1 MRKLA
6 IAIGAVATL
15 ASTAAFPADMAVKT
29 PPAPAMAWNWSGF
42 YVGAGGSLN
51 WTHFD
56 QALQGVSGVTN
67 VLLGPVLV
75 AQGQAGGPYFDFN
88 RSKVGFAPDVQLGY
102 IVPFADGAWQAGLKF
117 TYKYANVDSKE
128 NVSIPQVGSF
138 TTVGGR
144 TVNFDGFVL
153 ISPAEINLRHQ
164 LALVPTIG
172 RAFDKLTIYAGGGPA
187 LFGVETKFINGVG
200 FAVIGGQVLNVTG
213 APVSVSNENWV
224 WGGAAQVGA
233 TYAIAPRWFLDEIGR
248 AHV

>member
-88 RSKVGFAPDVQLGY
+88 RNKFGFAPDVQLGY

-117 TYKYANVDSKE
+117 TYKYANADSKE

-144 TVNFDGFVL
+144 TVNFDGC
-153 ISPAEINLRHQ
+153 
-164 LALVPTIG
+164 
-172 RAFDKLTIYAGGGPA
+172 
-187 LFGVETKFINGVG
+187 
-200 FAVIGGQVLNVTG
+200 
-213 APVSVSNENWV
+213 
-224 WGGAAQVGA
+224 
-233 TYAIAPRWFLDEIGR
+233 
-248 AHV
+248 